1 MKQSFAGAPLRRRR
15 FKYAEVSIKM
25 IKKRFFKTIDEC
37 EVTFK
42 VEADD
47 ADDVALYIESNDWE
61 PISMKKLK
69 SGPFKATL
77 RLPLDEEIQFRYLID
92 GSNWENDET
101 ADAYVA
107 NEYGSENSVVITT
120 RNTS

>member
-1 MKQSFAGAPLRRRR
+1 
-15 FKYAEVSIKM
+15 M

-120 RNTS
+120 RNGP

>member
-1 MKQSFAGAPLRRRR
+1 
-15 FKYAEVSIKM
+15 M

-101 ADAYVA
+101 ADAYAA

-120 RNTS
+120 RNAS